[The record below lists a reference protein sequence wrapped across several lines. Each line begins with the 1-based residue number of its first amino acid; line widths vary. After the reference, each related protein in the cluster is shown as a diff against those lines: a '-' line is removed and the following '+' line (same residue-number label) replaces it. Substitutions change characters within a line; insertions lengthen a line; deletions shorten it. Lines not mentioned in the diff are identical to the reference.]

1 MSGTQ
6 KGLPFT
12 MRRLFSEKLSRG
24 YLIALISALV
34 LSTTAIFIRYL
45 TQTYAIKALVLAL
58 WRDVFVSVILLILIA
73 CIKPALLRIPK
84 KDLFFGIMFGFV
96 MALFNSLWTFSVSV
110 NGAAVST
117 VLVYSS
123 AAFTALLGW
132 WFLHETLNWGKV
144 VAVFLSMVGC
154 VLVAGA
160 LEPTSWQTGL
170 LNIMVGISSGL
181 FYAIYS
187 LMGRS
192 ASVRG
197 INPWTTLLYTFG
209 FAAIFLLSFNIFF
222 GGIVPGTA
230 GQISDYFVLG
240 NSITGWGVLLLLAAG
255 PTLAGFGLYNTSLS
269 LLPSSIA
276 NLIVT
281 LEPVFTV
288 ILANLLFHEELSL
301 TQLIG
306 SVFILSG
313 VVIPIL
319 FKEKLSFKSTSDIEL
334 TEDQ

>member
-1 MSGTQ
+1 MQPPSSG
-6 KGLPFT
+6 
-12 MRRLFSEKLSRG
+12 KLSRG

-58 WRDVFVSVILLILIA
+58 WRDIIVSVILLILIS
-73 CIKPALLRIPK
+73 CIKPALLRIHK
-84 KDLFFGIMFGFV
+84 KDLLFGILFGFV
-96 MALFNSLWTFSVSV
+96 MALFNSLWTLSVSV
-110 NGAAVST
+110 NGAAIST

-123 AAFTALLGW
+123 AAFTAILGW
-132 WFLHETLNWGKV
+132 WFLHESLNWGKV

-154 VLVAGA
+154 ALVAGA
-160 LEPTSWQTGL
+160 LDSTSWQTGL
-170 LNIMVGISSGL
+170 LNILVGISSGL

-192 ASVRG
+192 ASIRG
-197 INPWTTLLYTFG
+197 INPWSTLLYTFG
-209 FAAIFLLSFNIFF
+209 FAALFLLTFNLLF
-222 GGIVPGTA
+222 GGIIPGTA
-230 GQISDYFVLG
+230 SQISDYFVLG

-255 PTLAGFGLYNTSLS
+255 PTLAGFALYNLSLS

-301 TQLIG
+301 IQLIG
-306 SVFILSG
+306 GLFILSA
-313 VVIPIL
+313 VVIPIV
-319 FKEKLSFKSTSDIEL
+319 FKEKQSCKPAEEKEI
-334 TEDQ
+334 TEVQ